1 MHGVHQT
8 FISALSNMGANSYHF
23 AAGQGKELGNLEN
36 NIVQQKCSEAAS
48 VEGRP
53 IAMMAARCSD
63 VLWIRSSFSLIFFA
77 IAASGTRNGTFF
89 SSPLYQPSFRLATFP
104 MQWLFWLQN
113 GVHFLGSLRFS
124 VSGSGRNIDVF
135 RS

>member
-1 MHGVHQT
+1 
-8 FISALSNMGANSYHF
+8 MGANSYHF

-53 IAMMAARCSD
+53 IAMMAARCLD

-89 SSPLYQPSFRLATFP
+89 LLLCINRLSVWYISYAMAVLVAKWGTFFRLAAIQRFC
-104 MQWLFWLQN
+104 QWKEY
-113 GVHFLGSLRFS
+113 
-124 VSGSGRNIDVF
+124 
-135 RS
+135 